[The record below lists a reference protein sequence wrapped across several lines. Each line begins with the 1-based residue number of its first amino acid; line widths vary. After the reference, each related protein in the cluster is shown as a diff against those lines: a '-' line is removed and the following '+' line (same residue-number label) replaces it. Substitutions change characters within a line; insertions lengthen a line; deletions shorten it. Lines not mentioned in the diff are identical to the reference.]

1 MNQFEMVVC
10 ESFFDTL
17 NDAEIDDVTCM
28 NHAQTFENSDF
39 RCWPKIYENMT
50 DQL

>member
-10 ESFFDTL
+10 ESFFGTP

-28 NHAQTFENSDF
+28 NHAQTFENLDI
-39 RCWPKIYENMT
+39 RCRRSIKENMT

>member
-10 ESFFDTL
+10 ESFFGTP